1 MMLSASSHYNP
12 LAQLSRN
19 ALLYVLLVLIS
30 GVLLLSP
37 YLPLWITAVGIVCVC
52 WRLLVF
58 VGFWSL
64 PSSWQKALLVASCC
78 GGLFLQYKG
87 AISLDV
93 FVALLMMG
101 LSLKSL
107 EVYHNKNA
115 QLFLYVAILA
125 LMAYLLYAQGFI
137 ASVLALLQL
146 LFIVAA
152 LVAIN
157 SEHQS
162 SPLHSP
168 ALLLA
173 SLKTAS
179 LTLMFAIPLLLF
191 LFTVMPRMAP
201 LWAMPLQK
209 QQARTGMSDE
219 MHPGG
224 FDQLTQSSELVLRAG
239 FSTAI
244 PPAADLYWRG
254 VVLDEFDGARWKNQ
268 CDCNYDWKRTNGL
281 PGDAGLTPL
290 SQPDYRI
297 VLEPHGNRWLFVL
310 DNALLKDEAI
320 WGNGENIFRY
330 KNSVRERVSYAVW
343 NANNPQAVNALTE
356 NALKRYIHIPV
367 DGNLRA
373 QALASSWRQNA
384 TLQQDTGVQKNA
396 STEKIIQQA
405 LDYYHQSF
413 FYTLTPPPVGKD
425 SVDGFLFETR
435 KGFCE
440 HFASS
445 FVFLMRAA
453 GIPARVVMGYQGG
466 QRNEE
471 NTFVTVRQFDAHAW
485 AEVWQADKG
494 WVRVDPTA
502 AVAPERIAL
511 GFAEMFPGYMKD
523 TECNIFSSDNRSV
536 ISVMVQMRQNLE
548 GELFDIWEITDEVF
562 VSLEDYC
569 LDYLIGGQIS
579 KHRGKM
585 YVSAREILEQF
596 YY

>member
-1 MMLSASSHYNP
+1 
-12 LAQLSRN
+12 
-19 ALLYVLLVLIS
+19 
-30 GVLLLSP
+30 
-37 YLPLWITAVGIVCVC
+37 
-52 WRLLVF
+52 
-58 VGFWSL
+58 
-64 PSSWQKALLVASCC
+64 
-78 GGLFLQYKG
+78 
-87 AISLDV
+87 
-93 FVALLMMG
+93 
-101 LSLKSL
+101 
-107 EVYHNKNA
+107 
-115 QLFLYVAILA
+115 
-125 LMAYLLYAQGFI
+125 LYAQGFI

-157 SEHQS
+157 SDHQS

-179 LTLMFAIPLLLF
+179 LTLLFAIPLLLF

-219 MHPGG
+219 MHPGD

-239 FSTAI
+239 FSKAI

-268 CDCNYDWKRTNGL
+268 CDCNYEWKRTNGL
-281 PGDAGLTPL
+281 QSDVQPASF
-290 SQPDYRI
+290 SQPDYRV

-320 WGNGENIFRY
+320 WSNGENIFRY
-330 KNSVRERVSYAVW
+330 KNNVRERVSYAVW
-343 NANNPQAVNALTE
+343 NVSNPSAVKALTKNE
-356 NALKRYIHIPV
+356 LQRYTHIPV
-367 DGNLRA
+367 NGNLRA
-373 QALASSWRQNA
+373 QQLANSW
-384 TLQQDTGVQKNA
+384 KNNVGLPSA
-396 STEKIIQQA
+396 ISTEQLVQQA

-471 NTFVTVRQFDAHAW
+471 NKFVTVRQFDAHAW

-511 GFAEMFPGYMKD
+511 GFAEMFPDSQGLSAMLGMQSYNKGSLLGFIRMKLDYMD
-523 TECNIFSSDNRSV
+523 YLMGHFVLAYDADAQQSLFERWGFSSPLRLLLWFVVGFIGFFASFLIYLQWRDRHVRREHPLTARYRLLCEVYARWGVKRLLQETPLQFAERVEHLQLPEYRRFVALTHSYQQWNYGDANALLNEQSFRKDL
-536 ISVMVQMRQNLE
+536 RNLYWR
-548 GELFDIWEITDEVF
+548 LRW
-562 VSLEDYC
+562 S
-569 LDYLIGGQIS
+569 YLG
-579 KHRGKM
+579 
-585 YVSAREILEQF
+585 V
-596 YY
+596 